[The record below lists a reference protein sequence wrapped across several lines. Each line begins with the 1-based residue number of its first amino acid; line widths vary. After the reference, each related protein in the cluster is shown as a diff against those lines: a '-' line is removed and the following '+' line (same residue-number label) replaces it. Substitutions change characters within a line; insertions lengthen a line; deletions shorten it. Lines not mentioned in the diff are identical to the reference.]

1 MYTPTNFTQNEL
13 YGALNIIEKCG
24 NFSPFEQTV
33 VVFDAQTKS
42 VANCFFEAAQ
52 SLGGNVFLV
61 ETPLAKIHGE
71 EPSSAAAHAIF
82 NADLVLGLRSKSM
95 AHTNARLAMTEN
107 GGRYLSLPDYTLE
120 LLNDPSLQVDY
131 AAQFE
136 NVLAISDALTK
147 GSKISVVT
155 DAGTEIQMDAA
166 GRFGNCCPGFV
177 KNKGDLGS
185 PPDIEANISP
195 LENSAN
201 GVIVVDGSIPFTGFG
216 LLNKPITLE
225 IKDGKI
231 SKILGNQRYVDKL
244 EVLFASH
251 GNSKSRILAECGV
264 GLNPGAKLTGVMLT
278 DEGSLGTIHFGFG
291 SNSTVGGINEIA
303 FHLDF
308 VCRAATM
315 SVDGNVIIQKGQI
328 KL

>member
-1 MYTPTNFTQNEL
+1 MHTNTNFTQNEL
-13 YGALNIIEKCG
+13 YGALNIIKTCG
-24 NFSPFEQTV
+24 NFSLFEKTV
-33 VVFDAQTKS
+33 VVFDTQTKS
-42 VANCFFEAAQ
+42 VANCFSEAAQ
-52 SLGGNVFLV
+52 SVGGNVFLV
-61 ETPLAKIHGE
+61 ETPLAKMHGE
-71 EPSSAAAHAIF
+71 EPSLAVAQAIL
-82 NADLVLGLRSKSM
+82 NADLVLGLRNKSM

-147 GSKISVVT
+147 GSELRVVT
-155 DAGTEIQMDAA
+155 EAGTDIKMDAA

-195 LENSAN
+195 LENSSN

-216 LLNKPITLE
+216 LLHKPIILE

-231 SKILGNQRYVDKL
+231 SKISGNQHDVDKL
-244 EVLFASH
+244 EALFASH
-251 GNSKSRILAECGV
+251 GNKKSRILAECGV
-264 GLNPGAKLTGVMLT
+264 GLNPAANLTGVMLT
-278 DEGSLGTIHFGFG
+278 DEGAWGQYTLDLAQ
-291 SNSTVGGINEIA
+291 IA
-303 FHLDF
+303 LLA
-308 VCRAATM
+308 V
-315 SVDGNVIIQKGQI
+315 
-328 KL
+328 